1 MEQKC
6 VSTTWLTKLW
16 PTSWKK
22 LKKNWQSSTKKWTLG
37 RLSPLKVLALLAP
50 FREKQKPLRNPKISQ
65 TVEKFWN
72 FLEHVYVTF
81 SVLRLFIFRKR
92 LFCHEKT
99 RKRSELENNILKEKE
114 GYKWWSDEFLEWFKE
129 NLTDKGYA
137 KDKDPIEYLKS
148 TGEDGLIQDAGMVVS
163 D

>member
-1 MEQKC
+1 MAPVMFQRAGGVLGDAALEE
-6 VSTTWLTKLW
+6 
-16 PTSWKK
+16 KK
-22 LKKNWQSSTKKWTLG
+22 EEKKFAEMTE
-37 RLSPLKVLALLAP
+37 
-50 FREKQKPLRNPKISQ
+50 F
-65 TVEKFWN
+65 
-72 FLEHVYVTF
+72 
-81 SVLRLFIFRKR
+81 
-92 LFCHEKT
+92 EKT

-163 D
+163 SELFF